1 MAEVVAEMSGILF
14 RAGGKSYRGESAV
27 EIVRS
32 LERAAADYPY
42 RGQSIRQ
49 FLRWSLG
56 RLRDSVHPREL
67 DLSDTLEDEALA
79 LNYLCLCDEYGA
91 GELLLCHQDSP
102 A

>member
-1 MAEVVAEMSGILF
+1 MAEVCAEMSAILF

-42 RGQSIRQ
+42 RGQSVRR
-49 FLRWSLG
+49 FLRWSLE

-79 LNYLCLCDEYGA
+79 LNYLCLRDEYGA
-91 GELLLCHQDSP
+91 GELLLCRQDVP

>member
-1 MAEVVAEMSGILF
+1 MLF
-14 RAGGKSYRGESAV
+14 RAGGKIHRGESAV

-32 LERAAADYPY
+32 LERAVTDYPY
-42 RGQSIRQ
+42 RGQSIRR
-49 FLRWSLG
+49 FLRWSLE

-79 LNYLCLCDEYGA
+79 LNYLCICDVCGA
-91 GELLLCHQDSP
+91 GELLIIHQDSP

>member
-1 MAEVVAEMSGILF
+1 MAEVGAEMGGIF
-14 RAGGKSYRGESAV
+14 FQAGGKSYRGESAV

-32 LERAAADYPY
+32 LERAAAEYPY

-49 FLRWSLG
+49 FLRWSLE

-67 DLSDTLEDEALA
+67 DMSDMLGDEELA

-91 GELLLCHQDSP
+91 GELLLCHQDTS